1 MVLFIR
7 YWIKCTKWK
16 KNHKG
21 DSMKRTFNK
30 IRVLN
35 ERVTAT
41 LWTGN
46 KQVHVGFA
54 KLGVSEVFKL
64 AFYLML

>member
-1 MVLFIR
+1 M
-7 YWIKCTKWK
+7 WK
-16 KNHKG
+16 EWWTN
-21 DSMKRTFNK
+21 FNK
-30 IRVLN
+30 KRVLN

-64 AFYLML
+64 GFYLVL